1 MDAGTLGAMGTFM
14 NFGYYLG
21 FAPYKYSMAKT
32 KIARKDLKES
42 LTVPK
47 SALSNS
53 QPGEKMW
60 IFNGSPWRRHFH
72 KFLVILAGLYQ
83 LFLVTRTVQVF
94 SDEGISMPDKLKV
107 LYLTGIFS
115 IMFFYHALTIK
126 YYGDN
131 GKYLNA
137 VLDLGYKYTSKV
149 KGQLSFRFS
158 VFLILQ

>member
-1 MDAGTLGAMGTFM
+1 MDPGTLGAMGKFM
-14 NFGYYLG
+14 NFGGHFG
-21 FAPYKYSMAKT
+21 FAPYKYSMPKR
-32 KIARKDLKES
+32 ARKDLK
-42 LTVPK
+42 K
-47 SALSNS
+47 SELNHA

-83 LFLVTRTVQVF
+83 IFLVTRTVQVF

-107 LYLTGIFS
+107 LYLTGIFT

-126 YYGDN
+126 CYGDN

-137 VLDLGYKYTSKV
+137 VLDLGYRYASKV
-149 KGQLSFRFS
+149 KGHC
-158 VFLILQ
+158 